1 MQKILILG
9 ATSAIAQATARLFAA
24 QGAAFCLVGRSRERL
39 EIVAQDLIARGAAE
53 AFCLTADLGDCDG
66 HQALIQKA
74 DDQLGGLD
82 LALIAHGTLGD
93 QAAGQADFAIA
104 LKELQTNFISAA
116 SLLTHLANL
125 LEPRGKGALAAISSV
140 AGDRGRQSNYIYGAA
155 KGGLSIFMQ
164 GLRNR
169 LAPAGVRV
177 LTIKPGFVDT
187 PMTAAFDKGLLWVGP
202 EVIAACIHRGVVKGR
217 EVVYAPW
224 FWRYVMLII
233 RAVPERF
240 FKRLKL

>member
-24 QGAAFCLVGRSRERL
+24 EGAAFCLVGRGAERL
-39 EIVAQDLIARGAAE
+39 EIVAQDLTARGAASVS
-53 AFCLTADLGDCDG
+53 CLTADLGACEN
-66 HQALIQKA
+66 HLKLIQRA
-74 DDQLGGLD
+74 DAQLGGLD

-104 LKELQTNFISAA
+104 LNELQTNFLSAV

-125 LEPRGKGALAAISSV
+125 LEPRGRGALVAISSV

-155 KGGLSIFMQ
+155 KGGLSIFLQ

-187 PMTAAFDKGLLWVGP
+187 PMTAGFTKGPLWVGP
-202 EVIAACIHRGVVKGR
+202 EVIAACIHRGLARGR
-217 EVVYAPW
+217 EVIYAPW
-224 FWRYVMLII
+224 FWRYIMLII
-233 RAVPERF
+233 RAIPERL

>member
-9 ATSAIAQATARLFAA
+9 AASAIAQATARLFAA
-24 QGAAFCLVGRSRERL
+24 EGAAFCLVGRGQERL
-39 EIVAQDLIARGAAE
+39 EIVAQDLTARGAAS
-53 AFCLTADLGDCDG
+53 AACITSDLSDCDA
-66 HQALIQKA
+66 HLELITRA
-74 DDQLGGLD
+74 DTLLGGLD
-82 LALIAHGTLGD
+82 LALSAYGTLGD
-93 QAAGQADFAIA
+93 QKAGQADFAVA
-104 LKELQTNFISAA
+104 QRELHTNFVSVA

-125 LEPRGKGALAAISSV
+125 LEPRGQGAIAVISSV

-177 LTIKPGFVDT
+177 LTVKPGFVDT
-187 PMTAAFDKGLLWVGP
+187 PMTAAFAKGLLWVGP
-202 EVIAACIHRGVVKGR
+202 EVVAACIRQGLAKGR
-217 EVVYAPW
+217 DVVYAPW

-240 FKRLKL
+240 FKRLRL

>member
-24 QGAAFCLVGRSRERL
+24 GGAAFCLVGRGGERL
-39 EIVAQDLIARGAAE
+39 AIVAQDLVARGAAE
-53 AFCLTADLGDCDG
+53 AFCLEADLNDCQG
-66 HQALIQKA
+66 HQELIQQA
-74 DDQLGGLD
+74 DARLGGLD

-93 QAAGQADFAIA
+93 QAAGQDDFAMA
-104 LKELQTNFISAA
+104 LTELQTNFISPA

-125 LEPRGKGALAAISSV
+125 LEPRGRGALVAISSV

-155 KGGLSIFMQ
+155 KGGLSIFLQ

-169 LAPAGVRV
+169 LAPSGVRV
-177 LTIKPGFVDT
+177 LTIMPGFVDT
-187 PMTAAFDKGLLWVGP
+187 PMTAAFAKGPLWVGP
-202 EVIAACIHRGVVKGR
+202 EVIAACIHRGLAKGR

-224 FWRYVMLII
+224 FWRYIMLVI
-233 RAVPERF
+233 RAIPERF

>member
-1 MQKILILG
+1 MPKILILG
-9 ATSAIAQATARLFAA
+9 ATSAIAQATARVFATE
-24 QGAAFCLVGRSRERL
+24 GAAFCLVGRGAERL
-39 EIVAQDLIARGAAE
+39 EIVAQDLTARGAAE
-53 AFCLTADLGDCDG
+53 TFCLEADLSDCEG
-66 HQALIQKA
+66 HLELIQRA
-74 DDQLGGLD
+74 DARLGGLD

-93 QAAGQADFAIA
+93 QAAGQADFSIA
-104 LKELQTNFISAA
+104 LKELQTNFLSAV

-125 LEPRGKGALAAISSV
+125 LEPRGRGALVAISSV

-155 KGGLSIFMQ
+155 KGGLSIFLQ

-177 LTIKPGFVDT
+177 LTVKPGFVDT
-187 PMTAAFDKGLLWVGP
+187 PMTAAFNKGLLWVGP
-202 EVIAACIHRGVVKGR
+202 EVIATCIHRGLAKGR

-224 FWRYVMLII
+224 FWRYIMLVI
-233 RAVPERF
+233 RAIPERF